1 MNAFDVQM
9 KKFKLSAL
17 VIIALLHSLPSSAQL
32 ISKKELAAIDQ
43 ILLETSNQFKPR
55 THIIQNVT
63 ILTMKDDEVLKNQS
77 VLIENGV
84 IQKIGTS
91 IEKQAATIIDGTGKY
106 LMPGLADMHVH
117 LFDKHPLKNT
127 WMMMLLLN
135 GVTTVRDMCGEPG
148 KLQLRDKIKKN
159 EILAP
164 NLYQSG
170 PIINGIKD
178 NSGLFAYASSPERGR
193 EIVMS
198 QKKAG
203 YDFIKVYDALTRD
216 VYLAITDE
224 AQKQGMLVDGHLPDQ
239 VSLEEVLKQNHNS
252 IEHLTGYFE
261 WKDNQVSLTAPDNY
275 AVLTANSP
283 VWNCPTLY
291 NHYMNGSRKGASD
304 VIAFAETSGLIPNG
318 LTEIWKKRMN
328 NNSKDVLEI
337 VDKYGASNFES
348 FRKIVVSLY
357 NSKAKLIAGT
367 DAGNL
372 PFLIPGYSLHQ
383 ELKIL
388 TELGIPP
395 HDVLK
400 MVTINAAIAMNKEN
414 DFGTVEVGKRA
425 DLLLLN
431 SNPLDNIANTQDKC
445 GIMVRGIWLSEEE
458 LNKLTDKIKLA
469 FGK

>member
-1 MNAFDVQM
+1 M
-9 KKFKLSAL
+9 KKFRPITLA
-17 VIIALLHSLPSSAQL
+17 IIVFPLSLPTNAQL
-32 ISKKELAAIDQ
+32 ISKKESAAIDN
-43 ILLETSNQFKPR
+43 ILLEASNQFKPG

-106 LMPGLADMHVH
+106 LMPGLTDMHVH

-148 KLQLRDKIKKN
+148 KLELREKIKRN

-170 PIINGIKD
+170 PIINGVKD
-178 NSGLFAYASSPERGR
+178 NSGLFAYASSSDQAR
-193 EIVMS
+193 EIVVS

-203 YDFIKVYDALTRD
+203 YDFIKVYDGLSRE
-216 VYLAITDE
+216 VYLAIVDE
-224 AQKQGMLVDGHLPDQ
+224 AQKQEILVDGHLPDQ
-239 VSLEEVLKQNHNS
+239 VSLGEVLKQNHNS

-318 LTEIWKKRMN
+318 LTEIWKKRVN

-348 FRKIVVSLY
+348 LKNIVASLY

-367 DAGNL
+367 DSGNL

-388 TELGIPP
+388 NELGIPP

-400 MVTINAAIAMNKEN
+400 MATINAAIAMNKDN

-431 SNPLDNIANTQDKC
+431 SNPLDNIANTQDRC

-458 LNKLTDKIKLA
+458 SNKLREKIKLA